1 MNARPAPPCKF
12 AVGLTG
18 GIGSGKSTV
27 AELFRAC
34 GAGVIDSDAI
44 AHRLTQTDGNA
55 LPAIRAAFGAAAVD
69 AGGALDRTRMRQLI
83 FADAAARQRLEA
95 ILHPLIREEMLA
107 QAAAATAPYLLL
119 VVPLLLEAQGY
130 AELVRRILGVD
141 CPEQAQI
148 ERTMQRSGLSA
159 AEVQA
164 IMAQQTSRDERL
176 QRADDVIHNDGEPSQ
191 LPQQVEQLHRKY
203 LALAAG
209 NN

>member
-1 MNARPAPPCKF
+1 MNARPAPPRKF

-18 GIGSGKSTV
+18 GIGSGKSTI

-44 AHRLTQTDGNA
+44 AHRLTQADGSA
-55 LPAIRAAFGAAAVD
+55 LPAIRAAFGAACVD
-69 AGGALDRTRMRQLI
+69 GRGALDRARMRQLV
-83 FADAAARQRLEA
+83 FADAAAKQRLEA

-119 VVPLLLEAQGY
+119 VVPLLLEAPGY
-130 AELVRRILGVD
+130 AELVRRILVVD
-141 CPEQAQI
+141 CPEQTQL
-148 ERTMQRSGLSA
+148 ERTTQRSGLST

-164 IMAQQTSRDERL
+164 IMAQQASRAERL
-176 QRADDVIHNDGEPSQ
+176 QRADDVIHNDGSLSGLRP
-191 LPQQVEQLHRKY
+191 QVEQLHREY

>member
-44 AHRLTQTDGNA
+44 SRQLTQAGGSA
-55 LPAIRAAFGAAAVD
+55 LPAIRAAFGAACID
-69 AGGALDRTRMRQLI
+69 GSGALDRPRMRQLV

-130 AELVRRILGVD
+130 AELVRRILVVD
-141 CPEQAQI
+141 CPEQAQL

-159 AEVQA
+159 AAVQA
-164 IMAQQTSRDERL
+164 IMAQQASRNERL

-191 LPQQVEQLHRKY
+191 LPSQVARLHRQY